1 MTDGSSP
8 EPPLQQQQQQ
18 TTSISGG
25 LFSEVS
31 KKLGWNK
38 DGADIAQTP
47 PPGYFS
53 YIYSPFRI
61 NFYGQGLL
69 EDRVLHKEAWVAK
82 LLGTHL
88 SIQVN
93 EKGQI
98 FMTSQ
103 LVIGS

>member
-8 EPPLQQQQQQ
+8 EPPLQQQQQQQQQQQ

-47 PPGYFS
+47 PPGYVSFN
-53 YIYSPFRI
+53 YFPFLT
-61 NFYGQGLL
+61 NLFL
-69 EDRVLHKEAWVAK
+69 VKTMW
-82 LLGTHL
+82 
-88 SIQVN
+88 
-93 EKGQI
+93 EKTYFVQ
-98 FMTSQ
+98 
-103 LVIGS
+103 